1 MVPMKT
7 RKYLYRRTR
16 HGIKLDRKVNEFK
29 TYSIFLK
36 NCVLLWGSQFQD
48 KIQYSYLYGTL
59 EGTFPYRYLSEK
71 KLKQG
76 N

>member
-16 HGIKLDRKVNEFK
+16 HGIKLDRKVNEFQ

-48 KIQYSYLYGTL
+48 KVQFSYLRDITL
-59 EGTFPYRYLSEK
+59 QIFMEFELSFYYAR
-71 KLKQG
+71 L
-76 N
+76 